1 MESDSILPQLLL
13 QLVLIA
19 VNALFAATEIA
30 VISLNETKVRRMAEG
45 GDRKAAKML
54 RMVTEPT
61 GFLSTIQICITLAGF
76 LGSAFAADNFSDKL
90 VNWLINDCGVSGVSP
105 SALDTIS
112 VIIITLVLSYFTLV
126 LGELVPKRIA
136 MKRPEGIARAVSG
149 LMIGM
154 TTVLRPAIWLLTVST
169 NGVLRLC
176 GIDPKDNA
184 EEVSEEEII
193 MMLDEGEEAGSIE
206 SGEKELI
213 KNVFSL
219 NDTTAEDVMVHR
231 SQVAFLKRDDARTT
245 LLNEIAESGYSRFP
259 VYGENIDDIVG
270 ILYAKTYLTAQSRGE
285 RCEMKDFLMPPRFV
299 HASTHI
305 NRILLDMQREHA
317 HMAVVVD
324 QYGGTK
330 GIVTLEDIIEEL
342 VDDYGGVIGI
352 ITLEDILEE
361 LVGEIWDESDEVIE
375 NIRERPDGSYDIN
388 GSTRL
393 SDMCESVGCSIDSN
407 ADTVGG
413 WVTETLGGIP
423 ASGESF
429 ECSGMLVTVEATDER
444 RVLEVNVNVSILRED
459 S

>member
-136 MKRPEGIARAVSG
+136 MKRSESIARAISG
-149 LMIGM
+149 LMIAM
-154 TTVLRPAIWLLTVST
+154 TAALRPIIWLLTVST

-176 GIDPKDNA
+176 GIDPEDNA

-324 QYGGTK
+324 
-330 GIVTLEDIIEEL
+330 
-342 VDDYGGVIGI
+342 DYGGVIGI

-375 NIRERPDGSYDIN
+375 NIRERSDGSYDIN

-393 SDMCESVGCSIDSN
+393 SDMCESIGCSIDSN

-413 WVTETLGGIP
+413 WVTEMLGGIP
-423 ASGESF
+423 ESGESF
-429 ECSGMLVTVEATDER
+429 ECGGMHVTVESTDKR
-444 RVLEVNVNVSILRED
+444 RVLKVNVNVNILRED
-459 S
+459 A

>member
-90 VNWLINDCGVSGVSP
+90 VNWLINDCEVSGVSP

-154 TTVLRPAIWLLTVST
+154 TTVLRPVIWLLTVST

-324 QYGGTK
+324 
-330 GIVTLEDIIEEL
+330 
-342 VDDYGGVIGI
+342 DYGGVIGI

-413 WVTETLGGIP
+413 WVRETLGGIP

>member
-30 VISLNETKVRRMAEG
+30 FISLNETKVRRMAEG

-136 MKRPEGIARAVSG
+136 MKRSESIARTVSG

-154 TTVLRPAIWLLTVST
+154 TTVLRPVIWLLTVST

-176 GIDPKDNA
+176 GIDPEDNA

-324 QYGGTK
+324 
-330 GIVTLEDIIEEL
+330 
-342 VDDYGGVIGI
+342 DYGGVIGI

-375 NIRERPDGSYDIN
+375 NIKERSDGSYDIN

-393 SDMCESVGCSIDSN
+393 SDMCESIGCSIDSE

-413 WVTETLGGIP
+413 WVTEMLGGIP
-423 ASGESF
+423 ESGESF
-429 ECSGMLVTVEATDER
+429 ECGGMHVTVESTDKR
-444 RVLEVNVNVSILRED
+444 RVLKVNVNVNILRED
-459 S
+459 A

>member
-90 VNWLINDCGVSGVSP
+90 VNWLINDCEVSGVSP

-136 MKRPEGIARAVSG
+136 MKRSESIARAVSG

-154 TTVLRPAIWLLTVST
+154 TTVLRPIIWLLTVST

-176 GIDPKDNA
+176 GIDPEDNA

-231 SQVAFLKRDDARTT
+231 SQVTFLRRDDTRDA
-245 LLNEIAESGYSRFP
+245 LLNKIAESGYSRFP

-285 RCEMKDFLMPPRFV
+285 RCEMKDFLMPPRFA

-317 HMAVVVD
+317 HMAVV
-324 QYGGTK
+324 
-330 GIVTLEDIIEEL
+330 

-375 NIRERPDGSYDIN
+375 NIRERSDGSYDIN

-413 WVTETLGGIP
+413 WVTEMLGGIP
-423 ASGESF
+423 ESGESF
-429 ECSGMLVTVEATDER
+429 ECGGMHVTVESTDKR
-444 RVLEVNVNVSILRED
+444 RVLKVNVNVNILRED
-459 S
+459 A

>member
-136 MKRPEGIARAVSG
+136 MKRPESIARAVSG

-154 TTVLRPAIWLLTVST
+154 TTVLRPVIWLLTVST

-324 QYGGTK
+324 
-330 GIVTLEDIIEEL
+330 
-342 VDDYGGVIGI
+342 DYGGVIGI

>member
-90 VNWLINDCGVSGVSP
+90 VNWLINDCEVSGVSP

-154 TTVLRPAIWLLTVST
+154 TTVLRPVIWLLTVST

-285 RCEMKDFLMPPRFV
+285 RYEMKDFLMPPRFV

-317 HMAVVVD
+317 HMAVV
-324 QYGGTK
+324 
-330 GIVTLEDIIEEL
+330 

-429 ECSGMLVTVEATDER
+429 ECGGMLVTVEATDER

>member
-54 RMVTEPT
+54 RMVSEPT

-90 VNWLINDCGVSGVSP
+90 VNWLINDCEVSGVSP

-136 MKRPEGIARAVSG
+136 MKRSESIARAVSG

-154 TTVLRPAIWLLTVST
+154 TAALRPIIWLLTVST

-176 GIDPKDNA
+176 GIDPEDNA
-184 EEVSEEEII
+184 GEVSEEEII

-305 NRILLDMQREHA
+305 NRILLDMQRENA
-317 HMAVVVD
+317 HMAVV
-324 QYGGTK
+324 
-330 GIVTLEDIIEEL
+330 

-375 NIRERPDGSYDIN
+375 NIRERSDGSYDIN

-393 SDMCESVGCSIDSN
+393 SDMCESIGCSIDSE

-413 WVTETLGGIP
+413 WVTEMLGGIP
-423 ASGESF
+423 ESGESF
-429 ECSGMLVTVEATDER
+429 ECGGMHVTVESTDKR
-444 RVLEVNVNVSILRED
+444 RVLKVNVNVNILRED
-459 S
+459 A

>member
-90 VNWLINDCGVSGVSP
+90 VNWLINDCEVSGVSP

-154 TTVLRPAIWLLTVST
+154 TTVLRPVIWLLTVST

-285 RCEMKDFLMPPRFV
+285 LCEMKDFLMPPRFV

-317 HMAVVVD
+317 HMAVV
-324 QYGGTK
+324 
-330 GIVTLEDIIEEL
+330 

>member
-90 VNWLINDCGVSGVSP
+90 VNWLINDCEVSGVSP

-136 MKRPEGIARAVSG
+136 MKRSESIARAVSG
-149 LMIGM
+149 LMIAM
-154 TTVLRPAIWLLTVST
+154 TAALRPIIWLLTVST

-176 GIDPKDNA
+176 GIDPEDNA

-324 QYGGTK
+324 
-330 GIVTLEDIIEEL
+330 
-342 VDDYGGVIGI
+342 DYGGVIGI

-375 NIRERPDGSYDIN
+375 NIRERSDGSYDIN

-393 SDMCESVGCSIDSN
+393 SDMCESIGCSIDSE

-413 WVTETLGGIP
+413 WVTEMLGGIP
-423 ASGESF
+423 ESGESF
-429 ECSGMLVTVEATDER
+429 ECGGMHVTVESTDKR

>member
-90 VNWLINDCGVSGVSP
+90 VNWLINDCEVSGVSP

-136 MKRPEGIARAVSG
+136 MKRSESIARAVSG
-149 LMIGM
+149 LMIAM
-154 TTVLRPAIWLLTVST
+154 TTVLRPIIWLLTVST

-176 GIDPKDNA
+176 GIDPEDNA

-324 QYGGTK
+324 
-330 GIVTLEDIIEEL
+330 
-342 VDDYGGVIGI
+342 DYGGVIGI

-375 NIRERPDGSYDIN
+375 NIRERSDGSYDIN

-393 SDMCESVGCSIDSN
+393 SDMCESIGCSIDSE

-413 WVTETLGGIP
+413 WVTEMLGGIP
-423 ASGESF
+423 ESGESF
-429 ECSGMLVTVEATDER
+429 ECGGMHVTVESTDER
-444 RVLEVNVNVSILRED
+444 RVLKVNVNVNILRED
-459 S
+459 A

>member
-13 QLVLIA
+13 HLVLIA

-90 VNWLINDCGVSGVSP
+90 VNWLINDCEVSGVSP
-105 SALDTIS
+105 SVLDTIS

-154 TTVLRPAIWLLTVST
+154 TTVLRPVIWLLTVST

-231 SQVAFLKRDDARTT
+231 SQVAFLKRDDAQTT

-317 HMAVVVD
+317 HMAVV
-324 QYGGTK
+324 
-330 GIVTLEDIIEEL
+330 

>member
-136 MKRPEGIARAVSG
+136 MKRSESIARTVSG

-154 TTVLRPAIWLLTVST
+154 TTVLRPVIWLLTVST

-176 GIDPKDNA
+176 GIDPEDNA

-324 QYGGTK
+324 
-330 GIVTLEDIIEEL
+330 
-342 VDDYGGVIGI
+342 DYGGVIGI

-375 NIRERPDGSYDIN
+375 NIRERSDGSYDIN

-393 SDMCESVGCSIDSN
+393 SDMCESIGCSIDSE

-413 WVTETLGGIP
+413 WVTEMLGGIP

>member
-90 VNWLINDCGVSGVSP
+90 VNWLINDCEVSGVSP

-154 TTVLRPAIWLLTVST
+154 TTVLRPIIWLLTVST

-176 GIDPKDNA
+176 GIDPEDNA

-324 QYGGTK
+324 
-330 GIVTLEDIIEEL
+330 
-342 VDDYGGVIGI
+342 DYGGVIGI

-375 NIRERPDGSYDIN
+375 NIRERSNGSYDIN

-413 WVTETLGGIP
+413 WVTEMLGGIP
-423 ASGESF
+423 ESGESF
-429 ECSGMLVTVEATDER
+429 ECGGMHVTVESTDER
-444 RVLEVNVNVSILRED
+444 RVLKVNVNVNILRED
-459 S
+459 A

>member
-76 LGSAFAADNFSDKL
+76 LGSAFAADNFSYKL

-324 QYGGTK
+324 
-330 GIVTLEDIIEEL
+330 
-342 VDDYGGVIGI
+342 DYGGVIGI

>member
-90 VNWLINDCGVSGVSP
+90 VNWLINDCEVSGVSP

-154 TTVLRPAIWLLTVST
+154 TTVLRPVIWLLTVST

-299 HASTHI
+299 HESTHI

-317 HMAVVVD
+317 HMAVV
-324 QYGGTK
+324 
-330 GIVTLEDIIEEL
+330 

>member
-90 VNWLINDCGVSGVSP
+90 VNWLINDCEVSGVSP

-136 MKRPEGIARAVSG
+136 MKRSESIARTVSG
-149 LMIGM
+149 LMIAM
-154 TTVLRPAIWLLTVST
+154 TAALRPIIWLLTVST

-176 GIDPKDNA
+176 GIDPEDNA

-213 KNVFSL
+213 KKRFSL

-231 SQVAFLKRDDARTT
+231 SQVTFLRRDDTRDA
-245 LLNEIAESGYSRFP
+245 LLNKIAESGYSRFP

-324 QYGGTK
+324 
-330 GIVTLEDIIEEL
+330 
-342 VDDYGGVIGI
+342 DYGGVIGI

-375 NIRERPDGSYDIN
+375 NIRERSDGSYDIN

-393 SDMCESVGCSIDSN
+393 SDMCESIGCRIDSE

-413 WVTETLGGIP
+413 WVTEMLGGIP
-423 ASGESF
+423 ESGESF
-429 ECSGMLVTVEATDER
+429 ECGGMHVTVESTDER
-444 RVLEVNVNVSILRED
+444 RVLKVNVNVNILRED
-459 S
+459 A

>member
-90 VNWLINDCGVSGVSP
+90 VNWLINDCEVSGVSP

-136 MKRPEGIARAVSG
+136 MKRPESIARAVSG

-154 TTVLRPAIWLLTVST
+154 TTVLRPVIWLLTVST

-231 SQVAFLKRDDARTT
+231 SQVAFLKRDDAQTT

-317 HMAVVVD
+317 HMAVV
-324 QYGGTK
+324 
-330 GIVTLEDIIEEL
+330 

>member
-90 VNWLINDCGVSGVSP
+90 VNWLINDCEVSGVSP

-136 MKRPEGIARAVSG
+136 MKRSESIARAVSG

-154 TTVLRPAIWLLTVST
+154 TAALRPIIWLLTVST

-176 GIDPKDNA
+176 GIDPEDNA

-324 QYGGTK
+324 
-330 GIVTLEDIIEEL
+330 
-342 VDDYGGVIGI
+342 DYGGVIGI

-375 NIRERPDGSYDIN
+375 NIRERSDGSYDIN

-393 SDMCESVGCSIDSN
+393 SDMCESIGCSIDSE

-413 WVTETLGGIP
+413 WVTEMLGGIP
-423 ASGESF
+423 ESGESF
-429 ECSGMLVTVEATDER
+429 ECGGMHVTVESTDER
-444 RVLEVNVNVSILRED
+444 RVLKVNVNVNILRED
-459 S
+459 A

>member
-90 VNWLINDCGVSGVSP
+90 VNWLINDCEVSGVSP

-154 TTVLRPAIWLLTVST
+154 TTVLRPIIWLLTVST

-176 GIDPKDNA
+176 GIDPEDNA

-231 SQVAFLKRDDARTT
+231 SQVTFLRRDDTRDA
-245 LLNEIAESGYSRFP
+245 LLNKIAESGYSRFP

-270 ILYAKTYLTAQSRGE
+270 ILYAKTYLTAKSRGE

-324 QYGGTK
+324 
-330 GIVTLEDIIEEL
+330 
-342 VDDYGGVIGI
+342 DYGGVIGI

-375 NIRERPDGSYDIN
+375 NIRERSDGSYDIN

-393 SDMCESVGCSIDSN
+393 SDMCESIGCSIDSE

-413 WVTETLGGIP
+413 WVTEMLGGIP
-423 ASGESF
+423 ESGESF
-429 ECSGMLVTVEATDER
+429 ECGGMHVTVESTDKR
-444 RVLEVNVNVSILRED
+444 RVLKVNVNVNILRED
-459 S
+459 A

>member
-90 VNWLINDCGVSGVSP
+90 VNWLINDCEVSGVSP

-154 TTVLRPAIWLLTVST
+154 TTVLRPVIWLLTVST

-324 QYGGTK
+324 
-330 GIVTLEDIIEEL
+330 
-342 VDDYGGVIGI
+342 DYGGVIGI

-393 SDMCESVGCSIDSN
+393 SDMCESIGCSIDSE

-413 WVTETLGGIP
+413 WVTEMLGGIP

-429 ECSGMLVTVEATDER
+429 ECGGMLVTVEATDER

>member
-90 VNWLINDCGVSGVSP
+90 VNWLINDCEVSGVSP

-136 MKRPEGIARAVSG
+136 MKRSESIARAVSG
-149 LMIGM
+149 LMIAM
-154 TTVLRPAIWLLTVST
+154 TAALRPIIWLLTVST

-176 GIDPKDNA
+176 GIDPEDNA

-231 SQVAFLKRDDARTT
+231 SQVSFLKRDDARTT

-317 HMAVVVD
+317 HMAVV
-324 QYGGTK
+324 
-330 GIVTLEDIIEEL
+330 

-459 S
+459 A

>member
-30 VISLNETKVRRMAEG
+30 FISLNETKVRRMAEG

-154 TTVLRPAIWLLTVST
+154 TTVLRPVIWLLTVST

-324 QYGGTK
+324 
-330 GIVTLEDIIEEL
+330 
-342 VDDYGGVIGI
+342 DYGGVIGI

-375 NIRERPDGSYDIN
+375 NIRERSDGSYDIN

-393 SDMCESVGCSIDSN
+393 SDMCESIGCSIDSE

-413 WVTETLGGIP
+413 WVTEMLGGIP
-423 ASGESF
+423 ESGESF
-429 ECSGMLVTVEATDER
+429 ECGGMHVTVESTDKR
-444 RVLEVNVNVSILRED
+444 RVLKVNVNVNILRED
-459 S
+459 A

>member
-90 VNWLINDCGVSGVSP
+90 VNWLINDCEVSGVSP

-136 MKRPEGIARAVSG
+136 MKRSESIARTVSG

-154 TTVLRPAIWLLTVST
+154 TTVLRPIIWLLTVST

-176 GIDPKDNA
+176 GIDPEDNA

-245 LLNEIAESGYSRFP
+245 LLDEIAESGYSRFP

-324 QYGGTK
+324 
-330 GIVTLEDIIEEL
+330 
-342 VDDYGGVIGI
+342 DYGGVIGI

-375 NIRERPDGSYDIN
+375 NIRERSDGSYDIN

-413 WVTETLGGIP
+413 WVTEMLGGIP
-423 ASGESF
+423 ESGESF
-429 ECSGMLVTVEATDER
+429 ECSGMLVTVESTDKR
-444 RVLEVNVNVSILRED
+444 RVLKVNVNVNILRED
-459 S
+459 A

>member
-90 VNWLINDCGVSGVSP
+90 VNWLINDCEVSGVSP

-317 HMAVVVD
+317 HMAVVD
-324 QYGGTK
+324 
-330 GIVTLEDIIEEL
+330 
-342 VDDYGGVIGI
+342 DDYGGVIGI

>member
-1 MESDSILPQLLL
+1 MESDSILLQLLL

-90 VNWLINDCGVSGVSP
+90 VNWLINDCEVSGVSP

-154 TTVLRPAIWLLTVST
+154 TTVLRPVIWLLTVST

-324 QYGGTK
+324 
-330 GIVTLEDIIEEL
+330 
-342 VDDYGGVIGI
+342 DYGGVIGI

-429 ECSGMLVTVEATDER
+429 ECGGMLVTVEATDER

>member
-30 VISLNETKVRRMAEG
+30 IISLNETKVRRMAEG

-324 QYGGTK
+324 
-330 GIVTLEDIIEEL
+330 
-342 VDDYGGVIGI
+342 DYGGVIGI

>member
-19 VNALFAATEIA
+19 INALFAATEIA

-90 VNWLINDCGVSGVSP
+90 VNWLINDCEVSGVSP

-136 MKRPEGIARAVSG
+136 MKRSESIARAVSG
-149 LMIGM
+149 LMIAM
-154 TTVLRPAIWLLTVST
+154 TAALRPIIWLLTVST

-176 GIDPKDNA
+176 GIDPEDNA

-324 QYGGTK
+324 
-330 GIVTLEDIIEEL
+330 
-342 VDDYGGVIGI
+342 DYGGVIGI

-375 NIRERPDGSYDIN
+375 NIRERSDGSYDIN

-393 SDMCESVGCSIDSN
+393 SDMCESIGCSIDSE

-413 WVTETLGGIP
+413 WVMEMLGGIP
-423 ASGESF
+423 ESGESF
-429 ECSGMLVTVEATDER
+429 ECGGMHVTVESTDER
-444 RVLEVNVNVSILRED
+444 RVLKVNVNVNILRED
-459 S
+459 A

>member
-136 MKRPEGIARAVSG
+136 MKRSESIARAVSG
-149 LMIGM
+149 LMIAM
-154 TTVLRPAIWLLTVST
+154 TAALRPIIWLLTVST

-231 SQVAFLKRDDARTT
+231 SQVTFLRRDDTRDA
-245 LLNEIAESGYSRFP
+245 LLNKIAESGYSRFP

-324 QYGGTK
+324 
-330 GIVTLEDIIEEL
+330 
-342 VDDYGGVIGI
+342 DYGGVIGI

-375 NIRERPDGSYDIN
+375 NIKERSDGSYDIN

-393 SDMCESVGCSIDSN
+393 SDMCESIGCSIDSE

-413 WVTETLGGIP
+413 WVTEMLGGIP
-423 ASGESF
+423 ESGESF
-429 ECSGMLVTVEATDER
+429 ECGGMHVTVESTDKR
-444 RVLEVNVNVSILRED
+444 RVLKVNVNVNILRED
-459 S
+459 A

>member
-90 VNWLINDCGVSGVSP
+90 VNWLINDCEVSGVSP

-136 MKRPEGIARAVSG
+136 MKRSESIARTVSG
-149 LMIGM
+149 LMIAM
-154 TTVLRPAIWLLTVST
+154 TAALRPIIWLLTVST

-176 GIDPKDNA
+176 GIDPEDNA

-324 QYGGTK
+324 
-330 GIVTLEDIIEEL
+330 
-342 VDDYGGVIGI
+342 DYGGVIGI

-375 NIRERPDGSYDIN
+375 NIRERSDGSYDIN

-393 SDMCESVGCSIDSN
+393 SDMCESIGCSIDSE

-423 ASGESF
+423 ESGESF
-429 ECSGMLVTVEATDER
+429 ECGGMHVTVESTDKR
-444 RVLEVNVNVSILRED
+444 RVLKVNVNVNILRED
-459 S
+459 A

>member
-136 MKRPEGIARAVSG
+136 MKRSESIARTVSG
-149 LMIGM
+149 LMIAM
-154 TTVLRPAIWLLTVST
+154 TAALRPIIWLLTVST

-176 GIDPKDNA
+176 GIDPEDNA

-285 RCEMKDFLMPPRFV
+285 QCEMKDFLMPPRFV

-324 QYGGTK
+324 
-330 GIVTLEDIIEEL
+330 
-342 VDDYGGVIGI
+342 DYGGVIGI

-375 NIRERPDGSYDIN
+375 NIRERSDGSYDIN

-393 SDMCESVGCSIDSN
+393 SDMCESIGCSIDSN

-413 WVTETLGGIP
+413 WVTEMLGGIP
-423 ASGESF
+423 ESGESF
-429 ECSGMLVTVEATDER
+429 ECGGMHVTVESTDER
-444 RVLEVNVNVSILRED
+444 RVLKVNVNVNILRED
-459 S
+459 A

>member
-13 QLVLIA
+13 QLALIA

-136 MKRPEGIARAVSG
+136 MKRSESIARAVSG

-154 TTVLRPAIWLLTVST
+154 TAALRPIIWLLTVST

-176 GIDPKDNA
+176 GIDPEDNA

-324 QYGGTK
+324 
-330 GIVTLEDIIEEL
+330 
-342 VDDYGGVIGI
+342 DYGGVIGI

-413 WVTETLGGIP
+413 WVTEMLGGIP
-423 ASGESF
+423 ESGESF
-429 ECSGMLVTVEATDER
+429 ECGGMHVTVESTDER
-444 RVLEVNVNVSILRED
+444 RVLKVNVNVNILRED
-459 S
+459 A

>member
-324 QYGGTK
+324 
-330 GIVTLEDIIEEL
+330 
-342 VDDYGGVIGI
+342 DYGGVIGI

-423 ASGESF
+423 VSGESF

>member
-136 MKRPEGIARAVSG
+136 MKRPEGIARTVSG

-324 QYGGTK
+324 
-330 GIVTLEDIIEEL
+330 
-342 VDDYGGVIGI
+342 DYGGVIGI

>member
-90 VNWLINDCGVSGVSP
+90 VNWLINDCEVSGVSP

-136 MKRPEGIARAVSG
+136 MKRSESIARAVSG
-149 LMIGM
+149 LMIAM
-154 TTVLRPAIWLLTVST
+154 TAALRPIIWLLTVST

-176 GIDPKDNA
+176 GIDPEDNA

-324 QYGGTK
+324 
-330 GIVTLEDIIEEL
+330 
-342 VDDYGGVIGI
+342 DYGGVIGI

-375 NIRERPDGSYDIN
+375 NIRERSDGNYDIN

-393 SDMCESVGCSIDSN
+393 SDMCESIGCSIDSN

-413 WVTETLGGIP
+413 WVTEMLGGIP
-423 ASGESF
+423 ESGESF
-429 ECSGMLVTVEATDER
+429 ECGGMHVTVESTDKR
-444 RVLEVNVNVSILRED
+444 RVLKVNVNVNILRED
-459 S
+459 A

>member
-90 VNWLINDCGVSGVSP
+90 VNWLINDCEVSGVSP

-136 MKRPEGIARAVSG
+136 MKRSESIARAVSG
-149 LMIGM
+149 LMIAM
-154 TTVLRPAIWLLTVST
+154 TAALRPIIWLLTVST

-176 GIDPKDNA
+176 GIDPEDNA

-324 QYGGTK
+324 
-330 GIVTLEDIIEEL
+330 
-342 VDDYGGVIGI
+342 DYGGVIGI

-375 NIRERPDGSYDIN
+375 NIRERSNGSYDIN

-413 WVTETLGGIP
+413 WVTEMLGGIP
-423 ASGESF
+423 ESGESF
-429 ECSGMLVTVEATDER
+429 ECGGMHVTVESTDER
-444 RVLEVNVNVSILRED
+444 RVLKVNVNVNILRED
-459 S
+459 A

>member
-90 VNWLINDCGVSGVSP
+90 VNWLINDCEVSGVSP

-136 MKRPEGIARAVSG
+136 MKRSESIARAVSG
-149 LMIGM
+149 LMIAM
-154 TTVLRPAIWLLTVST
+154 TAALRPIIWLLTVST

-176 GIDPKDNA
+176 GIDPEDNA

-324 QYGGTK
+324 
-330 GIVTLEDIIEEL
+330 
-342 VDDYGGVIGI
+342 DYGGVIGI

-393 SDMCESVGCSIDSN
+393 SDMCESIGCSIASE

-413 WVTETLGGIP
+413 WVTEMLGGIP
-423 ASGESF
+423 ESGESF
-429 ECSGMLVTVEATDER
+429 ECGGMHVTVESTDKR
-444 RVLEVNVNVSILRED
+444 RVLKVNVNVNILRED
-459 S
+459 A

>member
-90 VNWLINDCGVSGVSP
+90 VNWLINDCGVSGVSS

-136 MKRPEGIARAVSG
+136 MKRSESIARAVSG
-149 LMIGM
+149 LMIAM
-154 TTVLRPAIWLLTVST
+154 TAALRPIIWLLTVST

-176 GIDPKDNA
+176 GIDPEDNA

-324 QYGGTK
+324 
-330 GIVTLEDIIEEL
+330 
-342 VDDYGGVIGI
+342 DYGGVIGI

-375 NIRERPDGSYDIN
+375 NIRERSDGSYDIN

-393 SDMCESVGCSIDSN
+393 SDMCESIGCSIDSE

-413 WVTETLGGIP
+413 WVTEMLGGIP
-423 ASGESF
+423 ESGESF
-429 ECSGMLVTVEATDER
+429 ECGGMHVTVESTDER

>member
-299 HASTHI
+299 HVSTHI

-317 HMAVVVD
+317 HMAVV
-324 QYGGTK
+324 
-330 GIVTLEDIIEEL
+330 